1 MWVLYNNYFQFLIKW
16 FNKFKIKSINTTNLI
31 DLWYLSHTKISQTS
45 DIKMD
50 ELLEIIKLYLIDLV
64 GNIFLIYDMLTHS

>member
-16 FNKFKIKSINTTNLI
+16 FNKFKTKSINTANLI